1 MNDDLAELY
10 DFTANQVG
18 GFGPAP
24 LADFEE
30 GDQ

>member
-1 MNDDLAELY
+1 MEDEMADLY
-10 DFTANQVG
+10 DFTGAQLG

-30 GDQ
+30 EEE